1 MRPDFNRGV
10 FYKMTEGKRVG
21 AVFFLKDGSACFRII
36 YSNKI

>member
-21 AVFFLKDGSACFRII
+21 AVFFERWKRLFSYYIFK
-36 YSNKI
+36 